1 VQRWHKNISSFFPM
15 TPDGY
20 HREKKKKKVNKNQN
34 ACTLCGGKIQL
45 LTCPSDTIKTFC
57 ITVKEPA

>member
-1 VQRWHKNISSFFPM
+1 M

-20 HREKKKKKVNKNQN
+20 HREKKKKKVIKNQN